1 MKLNEIITKSIFVDN
16 SLRLSLRLN
25 KDDLNTFKKVIENC
39 TIKNFFENCIK
50 NFYNIDE
57 FKDIKDFYYIYTKDK
72 SFTFSIDI
80 NYKTKLEIL
89 SKNLNLD
96 ISDII
101 RFIILKTISKI

>member
-1 MKLNEIITKSIFVDN
+1 MNLNDIIEKSIFIDN
-16 SLRLSLRLN
+16 STRLSLRLN
-25 KDDLNTFKKVIENC
+25 KDDLNTFKKVIKNC

-50 NFYNIDE
+50 NFYNIDD
-57 FKDIKDFYYIYTKDK
+57 FKDINSFYYMYTKDK

-80 NYKTKLEIL
+80 NYKTKLENL

-101 RFIILKTISKI
+101 RFIILKTINKI